1 MLSEIELIHAR
12 LNVGWNPFTS
22 YRMSHSWAKLQ
33 KKRQKLYLKNSGKL
47 TILTYAFSSL
57 TDFNEAHAITEILQM
72 CLKKTCEITSC
83 ELIFGRF
90 QKIGATVCRRHSR
103 RRAAVQGKSLTSFL
117 LLSAGDLWQRVGS
130 R

>member
-1 MLSEIELIHAR
+1 MYTSIVTDSLIRTEWDQRDKRFRVLSEIELIHAR

-33 KKRQKLYLKNSGKL
+33 KTRQKLYLKNSGKL

-72 CLKKTCEITSC
+72 CLKKTCEIM
-83 ELIFGRF
+83 
-90 QKIGATVCRRHSR
+90 
-103 RRAAVQGKSLTSFL
+103 
-117 LLSAGDLWQRVGS
+117 
-130 R
+130 